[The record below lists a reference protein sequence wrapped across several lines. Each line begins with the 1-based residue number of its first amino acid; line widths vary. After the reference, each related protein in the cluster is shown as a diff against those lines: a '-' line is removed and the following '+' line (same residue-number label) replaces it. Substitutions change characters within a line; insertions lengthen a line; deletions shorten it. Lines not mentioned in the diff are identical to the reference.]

1 MPYLRRAGML
11 PLARVVCAGL
21 PTMDAPLL
29 IDPPP
34 PHPNLEVRTRAFYG
48 AHNALPVEFWPPCHH
63 GDDAVVQ
70 VYEHFGDAGRRFFHC
85 PYYEVFIYFHLSMQI
100 YDEML
105 TSNSF

>member
-1 MPYLRRAGML
+1 MQGP
-11 PLARVVCAGL
+11 
-21 PTMDAPLL
+21 

-70 VYEHFGDAGRRFFHC
+70 VYEHFGDAVVHAHRLNNIEAEKSTMAERITQLEEELRQERANTLTRRFMPPTVSGRRN
-85 PYYEVFIYFHLSMQI
+85 YYG
-100 YDEML
+100 
-105 TSNSF
+105 